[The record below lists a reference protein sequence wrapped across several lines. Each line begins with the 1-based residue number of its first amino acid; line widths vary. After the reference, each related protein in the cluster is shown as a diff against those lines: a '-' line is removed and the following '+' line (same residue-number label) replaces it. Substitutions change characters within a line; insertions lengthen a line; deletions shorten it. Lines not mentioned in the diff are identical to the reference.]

1 MPMSI
6 GYVNV
11 YRKDESALF
20 TYTSHDN
27 GWKETQSVW
36 MEGNTKRVF
45 ILAVTIGHV

>member
-1 MPMSI
+1 MSTFTE
-6 GYVNV
+6 
-11 YRKDESALF
+11 KMSALF

-27 GWKETQSVW
+27 GWKETQNVW